1 MARKRKTVKPR
12 QLYIPVVPDNASWIE
27 SDSYDRR
34 AWAEL
39 GLTAPTIGELVES
52 GERLVPD
59 FGALLH
65 DLFLGLFKYN
75 LVWLK
80 PDAVR
85 RSAVLNRTILEK
97 LIPSPGF
104 EMLKTRTL
112 LEEDKAVIA
121 ALVLGEQVL
130 ELVRSEKLINRREML
145 DLWDLKHQEENLAES
160 AAALKNAVELS
171 EQNQQEADATEKTP
185 GDDAQKSGEQ
195 QNKDDLQRKIDEL
208 KEAAERA
215 TRVSEARLNQKARM
229 FEDQLRHSDQSEL
242 KRMQLRSAQL
252 AEEIDRV
259 AQDSHDFS
267 LEFGQGGRLSAGE
280 RLELGRRLARN
291 RKLGELARLVGR
303 FKQDARALRRK
314 TLDRGVAEAYDIER
328 GADLGRLIPSELLA
342 LHHPQLRA
350 DFQRRLLEG
359 AVLQYRLRDDEQK
372 GKGPMVVCIDV
383 SSSMQ
388 GDKELWA
395 KAVSLTLMD
404 IARRQRRLFRAVL
417 FSSGPE
423 SMKVIDLNRERRYQP
438 ELPKVIELAE
448 YFPGGGTDFQAPID
462 AAIELI
468 ADKKLKRAD
477 IVVITDGEC
486 QVAPEWLAELKRRKD
501 ELQFSIFAV
510 LVDVGSSD
518 LSTLAQFSDR
528 VSSVTKLT
536 VEGSREIFLKI

>member
-1 MARKRKTVKPR
+1 MLKKARKRKTIKPR
-12 QLYIPVVPDNASWIE
+12 TPHIPVVPGNASWIE

-39 GLTAPTIGELVES
+39 GLTAPTIGALVES

-75 LVWLK
+75 LVWMK
-80 PDAVR
+80 PEAVR
-85 RSAVLNRTILEK
+85 RSAVLNRTILER
-97 LIPSPGF
+97 LIPSAGF
-104 EMLKTRTL
+104 EMLKARTL

-130 ELVRSEKLINRREML
+130 ELVRSEKLVNRRDML
-145 DLWDLKHQEENLAES
+145 DLWDLKHQEESLAEN
-160 AAALKNAVELS
+160 AAALKNALELS
-171 EQNQQEADATEKTP
+171 EQNQQEADADEKMP
-185 GDDAQKSGEQ
+185 GDDAPENAEKKALQK
-195 QNKDDLQRKIDEL
+195 KIDEL
-208 KEAAERA
+208 KDAAERA
-215 TRVSEARLNQKARM
+215 TRVAEARLNQKARM

-280 RLELGRRLARN
+280 RLQLGRHLARN

-314 TLDRGVAEAYDIER
+314 TLDRGVAEAYDVER
-328 GADLGRLIPSELLA
+328 GADLGRLIPSELIA

-350 DFQRRLLEG
+350 DFHRRLLEG

-423 SMKVIDLNRERRYQP
+423 SMRVIDLNRERRYQP

-468 ADKKLKRAD
+468 EDKKLKRGD

-501 ELQFSIFAV
+501 EMQFSIFAV

-536 VEGSREIFLKI
+536 VEGTREIFLKI